1 MPIRLD
7 LSKCTGCKLCQL
19 ACSAVHEGVFNP
31 EKARLKIV
39 HEYLDTGIHIAA
51 SFCTLCKKC
60 EKACP
65 EAAITNN
72 GCWIRVDKDLCTGC
86 GSCVEACPTHVVY
99 LDSAASSG
107 EKSAAKAIICDL
119 CGGEPK
125 CIEWCPKAVITLRT
139 PKKKPR
145 KVVNE

>member
-39 HEYLDTGIHIAA
+39 HEYLDAGIHIAA
-51 SFCTLCKKC
+51 DFCTFCKKC

-65 EAAITNN
+65 ENAITDN
-72 GCWIRVDKDLCTGC
+72 GRWISVDKALCTGC
-86 GSCVEACPTHVVY
+86 GTCVEACPTHVLY
-99 LDSAASSG
+99 LDAE
-107 EKSAAKAIICDL
+107 EKAVICDL
-119 CGGEPK
+119 CGGAPK
-125 CIEWCPKAVITLRT
+125 CIEWCPKEVITLRT
-139 PKKKPR
+139 RKKQPR